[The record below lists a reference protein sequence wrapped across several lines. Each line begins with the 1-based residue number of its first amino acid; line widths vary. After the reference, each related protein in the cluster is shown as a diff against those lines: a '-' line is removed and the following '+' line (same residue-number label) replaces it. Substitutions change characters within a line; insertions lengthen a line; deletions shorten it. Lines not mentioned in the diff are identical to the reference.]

1 MDNPIPINL
10 PDMQSRVEHGYH
22 LTNEEARWLLS
33 QIGKQVP
40 RRMRCTWCGGEGIV
54 PKYVHVDGSN
64 TPDGKLVMYQATSGR
79 EECTHCRGSGFKPV
93 QEPSYEVIGNH
104 EDNL

>member
-33 QIGKQVP
+33 QIGVEVP
-40 RRMRCTWCGGEGIV
+40 RNKRCPTCNG
-54 PKYVHVDGSN
+54 
-64 TPDGKLVMYQATSGR
+64 TGR
-79 EECTHCRGSGFKPV
+79 ESIPQMCHTQPCVRCNASGYV
-93 QEPSYEVIGNH
+93 AVREPSYQVIGQP
-104 EDNL
+104 EVE